1 MIALG
6 SDHGGWALKQ
16 EVMKHL
22 DARGLEYKDYGTYS
36 EDSCDYPDYAGPAAR
51 AVASGECD
59 RGIVLCT
66 TGIGM
71 SIAANK
77 VKGIRA
83 ACCENA
89 FSAQMA
95 REHNDAHILC
105 LGARVLGPAVA
116 LTMVDAFLNSSFA
129 GGRHCNRV
137 NLISE
142 MECK

>member
-1 MIALG
+1 MDYPTVAEPLSQAIA
-6 SDHGGWALKQ
+6 D
-16 EVMKHL
+16 
-22 DARGLEYKDYGTYS
+22 GTY
-36 EDSCDYPDYAGPAAR
+36 E
-51 AVASGECD
+51 
-59 RGIVLCT
+59 RGILICG

-142 MECK
+142 MECKDVYKRQAQGPVLL

>member
-1 MIALG
+1 MLAIG
-6 SDHGGWALKQ
+6 CDHGGFELKQ
-16 EVMKHL
+16 AIMEHL
-22 DARGLEYKDYGTYS
+22 REKGIEYYDFGCYSTESMDYPTVAEPLAQAIADGTY
-36 EDSCDYPDYAGPAAR
+36 E
-51 AVASGECD
+51 
-59 RGIVLCT
+59 RGILICG

>member
-1 MIALG
+1 MLAIG
-6 SDHGGWALKQ
+6 CDHGGFELKQ
-16 EVMKHL
+16 AIMEHL
-22 DARGLEYKDYGTYS
+22 KEKGIEFHDFGCYS
-36 EDSCDYPDYAGPAAR
+36 TESMDYPT
-51 AVASGECD
+51 VAQPVAQAIADGKFE
-59 RGIVLCT
+59 RGILICG

-77 VKGIRA
+77 VHGIRA
-83 ACCENA
+83 ACCENS